1 MQAVDASK
9 ECAGHCALCCRSLAV
24 LRRCFAAQNDF
35 FPIRRA
41 IALEAKEK
49 DEDALEML
57 KKSNRGMDKKIKQ
70 LVQDNCPGPPGAFK
84 RPQRPPQ

>member
-1 MQAVDASK
+1 MQAVEVSQ

-24 LRRCFAAQNDF
+24 LRRCFVAQNDY